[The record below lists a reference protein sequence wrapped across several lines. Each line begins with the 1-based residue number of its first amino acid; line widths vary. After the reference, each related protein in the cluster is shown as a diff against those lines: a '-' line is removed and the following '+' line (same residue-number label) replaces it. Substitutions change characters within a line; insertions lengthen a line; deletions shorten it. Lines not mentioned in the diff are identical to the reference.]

1 MDPDFKIA
9 SQAFSQAQIGWHLK
23 QMLSV
28 SFKSSESFE
37 NPISTVFI
45 AVANMHNYTGT
56 PDSASEI
63 CVNAT

>member
-1 MDPDFKIA
+1 
-9 SQAFSQAQIGWHLK
+9 
-23 QMLSV
+23 MLSV